1 MECHMMLYQD
11 FQELLCALNDHNVE
25 YLLIGGYAVSVHSE
39 PRATKDLDVWIRT
52 DRENSVAVFKA
63 LAAFGAPL
71 AGFTPEDF
79 NDAPRSVFQ
88 MGVPPHRIDILQAI
102 DGVSF
107 DEAWQTRI
115 ETQIDGVPVHLISSE
130 MLIRNK
136 LASGRP
142 RDLLDV
148 EDIREETLPDSTK

>member
-1 MECHMMLYQD
+1 MMLYQD

-39 PRATKDLDVWIRT
+39 PRATKDLDIWIRT

-102 DGVSF
+102 DGVNF

-148 EDIREETLPDSTK
+148 EDIREATLPDSTK

>member
-1 MECHMMLYQD
+1 MEFHMMLYKD
-11 FQELLCALNDHNVE
+11 FRELLSALNEHSVE
-25 YLLIGGYAVSVHSE
+25 YLLVGGYAVGVYSE
-39 PRATKDLDVWIRT
+39 PRATKDLDVWIKP
-52 DRENSVAVFKA
+52 DRKNSIAVFKA

-71 AGFTPEDF
+71 AGFKPEDF

-88 MGVPPHRIDILQAI
+88 MGVPPYRIDILQTI
-102 DGVSF
+102 DGVGF

-115 ETQIDGVPVHLISSE
+115 EMNIDGIPVHLISSE

-148 EDIREETLPDSTK
+148 EDIREATLPDSEK

>member
-1 MECHMMLYQD
+1 MLYKD
-11 FQELLCALNDHNVE
+11 FRELLSALNEHSVE
-25 YLLIGGYAVSVHSE
+25 YLLVGGYAVGVYSE
-39 PRATKDLDVWIRT
+39 PRATKDLDVWIKP
-52 DRENSVAVFKA
+52 DRKNSIAVFKA

-71 AGFTPEDF
+71 AGFKPEDF

-88 MGVPPHRIDILQAI
+88 MGVPPYRIDILQTI
-102 DGVSF
+102 DGVGF

-115 ETQIDGVPVHLISSE
+115 EMNIDGIPVHLISSE

-148 EDIREETLPDSTK
+148 EDIREATLPDSEK